1 VSSRN
6 RILLGIGIA
15 AVVIVIAAAIGI
27 NGRFQ
32 TADAQRVQAASTI
45 ARARL
50 AQSQIPADAA
60 TTQELVSSAMPR
72 SLNEEQL
79 VNVITEIAA
88 GFGLA
93 VLDTLPEWEER
104 LRRPAT
110 TEITDSASEEIFKQ
124 LGFTNMV
131 TSQLVEPVTAMI
143 TVRGSL
149 ADINAFMTSLSEAQ
163 SRDPGLPQ
171 LFLRR
176 SEVLLTF
183 EDEIALATFEAI
195 GVRLSALPPEVRVVV
210 SGAEP

>member
-1 VSSRN
+1 MSSRN

-32 TADAQRVQAASTI
+32 TADAQQVQAASTI

-50 AQSQIPADAA
+50 TQSQIPADAA
-60 TTQELVSSAMPR
+60 ITQELVSTAMPR

-124 LGFTNMV
+124 LGFTKMV
-131 TSQLVEPVTAMI
+131 MSQLVEPVTAMI

-149 ADINAFMTSLSEAQ
+149 TDINAFMTSLSQAQ
-163 SRDPGLPQ
+163 NREPDLPQ

-183 EDEIALATFEAI
+183 DDEIAFATFEAI